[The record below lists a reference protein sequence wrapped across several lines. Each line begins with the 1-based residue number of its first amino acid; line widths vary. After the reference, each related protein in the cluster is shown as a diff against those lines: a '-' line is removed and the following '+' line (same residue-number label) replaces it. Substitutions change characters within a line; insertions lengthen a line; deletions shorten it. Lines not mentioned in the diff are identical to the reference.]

1 MNKTAVITGATSGI
15 GAAFARRLAS
25 EGYDLL
31 ITGRRKKIIQQ
42 LADDV
47 MKKHGVKVEVA
58 IAELSL
64 EKDLGGLEKRLASME
79 RVDFLVN
86 NAGYGVYVNFA
97 DAGADEHERMVK
109 VHVTAPVRLTRAV
122 LPGMVARKSGA
133 VINLSSV
140 GSFIPMEKNGM
151 YGGTKAFLN
160 IFSESL
166 NIELRD
172 TGVRVQALCPGFT
185 RTDFHEKLG
194 LTTEGQ
200 KRLESYRWMSPDE
213 VVDYSLR
220 CLRKNRVICV
230 PGLSYRF
237 LTALVKLLPRKLL
250 YRSVREKR

>member
-31 ITGRRKKIIQQ
+31 VTGRRKALIEKQAAE
-42 LADDV
+42 LSD
-47 MKKHGVKVEVA
+47 KYGVKVTVI

-64 EKDLGGLEKRLASME
+64 EKDLRGLEKRLSALE

-86 NAGYGVYVNFA
+86 NAGYGVYENFA
-97 DAGADEHERMVK
+97 DTGADEHERMVR

-122 LPGMVARKSGA
+122 LPGMISRKSGA

-200 KRLESYRWMSPDE
+200 KRLEGYRWMSADE
-213 VVDYSLR
+213 VVDCSLR
-220 CLRKNRVICV
+220 CLGNNRVICV
-230 PGLSYRF
+230 PGFSWRSILVF
-237 LTALVKLLPRKLL
+237 VKLLPRKLL
-250 YRSVREKR
+250 YRIVREKR